1 MILAI
6 TLFLSFFILLLMGFP
21 ISFAMALSTIIALLL
36 GGYTAEVLPLMLVE
50 GIKGYTLLS
59 IPLFILAGNLMNS
72 AGITQRI
79 FDFTSA
85 IIGHIRGGLA
95 QVNIAASVIFA
106 GISGTAVGDQ
116 AGLGAIELRAMTEK
130 GYQKPFS
137 AALTLASSVIGA
149 IIPPSV
155 PLIIYAYLAEVSVEK
170 LFIAGIVPGLLIAAA
185 LSVYVYIG
193 SARGTIVTPPPEP
206 FKVQTLIQTFKDG
219 FFAILAPAVILGGM
233 LGGVVTPTEA
243 GAIAVVYSLF
253 CAAIYKEFTIENM
266 KKGFLESVGS
276 TALIMFLVGV
286 GTAMGW
292 IISAEQLP
300 YLLSDTLLGLT
311 ENKFIMLLI
320 INILLLI
327 LGMVMEGIPIKLIL
341 LPILLPIID
350 SLGIDRV
357 HFGIVMCFNLLIG
370 MVTPPVG
377 LGLYVMSRVGKMSFE
392 SIVKAILPMYVP
404 LFVALILITYFPQ
417 ISLWLPTLLSGGK

>member
-1 MILAI
+1 MLLAI
-6 TLFLSFFILLLMGFP
+6 TLFSVFFLLLLFGFP
-21 ISFAMALSTIIALLL
+21 ISFAMALSTIVVLVM
-36 GGYTAEVLPLMLVE
+36 GGYTTEVLPLMLVE

-59 IPLFILAGNLMNS
+59 VPLFILAGNLMNS

-79 FDFTSA
+79 FAFASA
-85 IIGHIRGGLA
+85 LIGHIRGGLA
-95 QVNIAASVIFA
+95 QVNIAASVIFS

-116 AGLGAIELRAMTEK
+116 AGLGAIELKAMTDK

-170 LFIAGIVPGLLIAAA
+170 LFIAGIIPGLLIAVT
-185 LSVYVYIG
+185 LSIYVYIG
-193 SARGTIVTPPPEP
+193 AARGTIVTPPAEP
-206 FKVQTLIQTFKDG
+206 FKLQTLGQTFKDG

-243 GAIAVVYSLF
+243 GAIAVVYSIF
-253 CAAIYKEFTIENM
+253 CAAVYKELKWDTM
-266 KKGFLESVGS
+266 KKGFVDSVGS
-276 TALIMFLVGV
+276 TALIMFLVGI

-292 IISAEQLP
+292 VISAEQLP
-300 YLLSDTLLGLT
+300 YLLSNFLLDLT
-311 ENKFIMLLI
+311 DNKYLMLLI
-320 INILLLI
+320 INVMLLV
-327 LGMVMEGIPIKLIL
+327 LGMAMEGIPIKLIL

-350 SLGIDRV
+350 SLGIDRI
-357 HFGIVMCFNLLIG
+357 HFGIVMSFNLLIG

-377 LGLYVMSRVGKMSFE
+377 LGLYVMSRVGKISFE
-392 SIVKAILPMYVP
+392 SIVKAILPMYIP
-404 LFVALILITYFPQ
+404 LFIALLLITYFPQ
-417 ISLWLPTLLSGGK
+417 LSLWLPELLGSK

>member
-1 MILAI
+1 MVLAL
-6 TLFLSFFILLLMGFP
+6 TLFLVFLLLLAIGFP
-21 ISFAMALSTIIALLL
+21 ISFAMALSTIIALIM
-36 GGYTAEVLPLMLVE
+36 GNYTSEVLPLMLVE

-72 AGITQRI
+72 SGITQRI
-79 FDFTSA
+79 FDFASA
-85 IIGHIRGGLA
+85 MIGHIRGGLA

-116 AGLGAIELRAMTEK
+116 AGLGAIELKAMREK
-130 GYQKPFS
+130 GYEGPFS

-155 PLIIYAYLAEVSVEK
+155 SLIIYAYLAEVSVEQV
-170 LFIAGIVPGLLIAAA
+170 FIAGVIPGLLIALT
-185 LSVYVYIG
+185 LSVYVYVG
-193 SARGTIVTPPPEP
+193 AARGTIVTPPPEP
-206 FKVQTLIQTFKDG
+206 FKVQTLLQTFKDG
-219 FFAILAPAVILGGM
+219 FFAILAPVVILGGM

-243 GAIAVVYSLF
+243 AAIAVVYALF
-253 CAAIYKEFTIENM
+253 CAVIYKEFKWENL
-266 KKGFLESVGS
+266 KKSFIESVGS
-276 TALIMFLVGV
+276 TSLIMFLVGI

-300 YLLSDTLLGLT
+300 YLLSDVLLGLT
-311 ENKFIMLLI
+311 ENKYLMLMIINIMLLF
-320 INILLLI
+320 
-327 LGMVMEGIPIKLIL
+327 LGMIMEGIPIKLII

-357 HFGIVMCFNLLIG
+357 HFGIVMSFNLLIG

-392 SIVKAILPMYVP
+392 SIVKAIIPMYIP
-404 LFVALILITYFPQ
+404 LFIALLLITYFPQ
-417 ISLWLPTLLSGGK
+417 LSLWLPNLLSGK

>member
-1 MILAI
+1 MVLAL
-6 TLFLSFFILLLMGFP
+6 TLFLVFLLLLAIGFP
-21 ISFAMALSTIIALLL
+21 ISFAMALSTIIALIM
-36 GGYTAEVLPLMLVE
+36 GNYTSEVLPLMLVE

-72 AGITQRI
+72 SGITQRI
-79 FDFTSA
+79 FDFASA
-85 IIGHIRGGLA
+85 MIGHIRGGLA

-116 AGLGAIELRAMTEK
+116 AGLGAIELKAMREK
-130 GYQKPFS
+130 GYEGPFS

-155 PLIIYAYLAEVSVEK
+155 SLIIYAYLAEVSVEQV
-170 LFIAGIVPGLLIAAA
+170 FIAGVIPGLLIALT
-185 LSVYVYIG
+185 LSIYVYVG
-193 SARGTIVTPPPEP
+193 AARGTIVTPPPEP
-206 FKVQTLIQTFKDG
+206 FKVQTLLQTFKDG
-219 FFAILAPAVILGGM
+219 FFAILAPVVILGGM

-243 GAIAVVYSLF
+243 AAIAVVYALF
-253 CAAIYKEFTIENM
+253 CAVIYKEFKWENL
-266 KKGFLESVGS
+266 KKSFIESVGS
-276 TALIMFLVGV
+276 TSLIMFLVGI

-300 YLLSDTLLGLT
+300 YLLSDVLLGLT
-311 ENKFIMLLI
+311 ENKYLMLMIINIMLLF
-320 INILLLI
+320 
-327 LGMVMEGIPIKLIL
+327 LGMIMEGIPIKLII

-357 HFGIVMCFNLLIG
+357 HFGIVMSFNLLIG

-392 SIVKAILPMYVP
+392 SIVKAIIPMYIP
-404 LFVALILITYFPQ
+404 LFIALLLITYFPQ
-417 ISLWLPTLLSGGK
+417 LSLWLPNLLSGK

>member
-1 MILAI
+1 MVLAL
-6 TLFLSFFILLLMGFP
+6 TLFLVFLLLLAIGFP
-21 ISFAMALSTIIALLL
+21 ISFAMALSTIIALIM
-36 GGYTAEVLPLMLVE
+36 GNYTSEVLPLMLVE

-72 AGITQRI
+72 SGITQRI
-79 FDFTSA
+79 FDFASA
-85 IIGHIRGGLA
+85 MIGHIRGGLA

-116 AGLGAIELRAMTEK
+116 AGLGAIELKAMREK
-130 GYQKPFS
+130 GYEGPFS

-155 PLIIYAYLAEVSVEK
+155 SLIIYAYLAEVSVEQV
-170 LFIAGIVPGLLIAAA
+170 FIAGVIPGLLIALT
-185 LSVYVYIG
+185 LSIYVYVG
-193 SARGTIVTPPPEP
+193 AARGTIVTPPPEP
-206 FKVQTLIQTFKDG
+206 FKVQTLLQTFKDG
-219 FFAILAPAVILGGM
+219 FFAILAPVVILGGM

-243 GAIAVVYSLF
+243 AAIAVVYALF
-253 CAAIYKEFTIENM
+253 CAVVYKEFKWENL
-266 KKGFLESVGS
+266 KKSFIESVGS
-276 TALIMFLVGV
+276 TSLIMFLVGI

-300 YLLSDTLLGLT
+300 YLLSDVLLGLT
-311 ENKFIMLLI
+311 ENKYLMLMIINIMLLF
-320 INILLLI
+320 
-327 LGMVMEGIPIKLIL
+327 LGMIMEGIPIKLII

-357 HFGIVMCFNLLIG
+357 HFGIVMSFNLLIG

-392 SIVKAILPMYVP
+392 SIVKAIIPMYIP
-404 LFVALILITYFPQ
+404 LFIALLLITYFPQ
-417 ISLWLPTLLSGGK
+417 LSLWLPNLLSGK

>member
-1 MILAI
+1 MVLAL
-6 TLFLSFFILLLMGFP
+6 TLFLVFLLLLAIGFP
-21 ISFAMALSTIIALLL
+21 ISFAMALSTIIALIM
-36 GGYTAEVLPLMLVE
+36 GNYTSEVLPLMLVE

-72 AGITQRI
+72 SGITQRI
-79 FDFTSA
+79 FNFASA
-85 IIGHIRGGLA
+85 MIGHIRGGLA

-116 AGLGAIELRAMTEK
+116 AGLGAIELKAMREK
-130 GYQKPFS
+130 GYEGPFS

-155 PLIIYAYLAEVSVEK
+155 SLIIYAYLAEVSVEQV
-170 LFIAGIVPGLLIAAA
+170 FIAGVIPGLLIALT
-185 LSVYVYIG
+185 LSVYVYVG
-193 SARGTIVTPPPEP
+193 AARGTIVTPPPEP
-206 FKVQTLIQTFKDG
+206 FKVQTLLQTFKDG
-219 FFAILAPAVILGGM
+219 FFAILAPVVILGGM

-243 GAIAVVYSLF
+243 AAIAVVYALF
-253 CAAIYKEFTIENM
+253 CAVIYKEFKWENL
-266 KKGFLESVGS
+266 KKSFIESVGS
-276 TALIMFLVGV
+276 TSLIMFLVGI

-300 YLLSDTLLGLT
+300 YLLSDVLLGLT
-311 ENKFIMLLI
+311 ENKYLMLMIINIMLLF
-320 INILLLI
+320 
-327 LGMVMEGIPIKLIL
+327 LGMIMEGIPIKLII

-357 HFGIVMCFNLLIG
+357 HFGIVMSFNLLIG

-392 SIVKAILPMYVP
+392 SIVKAIIPMYIP
-404 LFVALILITYFPQ
+404 LFIALLLITYFPQ
-417 ISLWLPTLLSGGK
+417 LSLWLPNLLSGK